1 MPNIYSIVSKERNA
15 PLAAVM
21 RHPFT
26 TKGGLTQ
33 ETADTPCRGIKRRSE
48 EYIEMRMKQKIQ
60 TGYTIFTA
68 FPMKTHPLFYKK
80 FYRTYI
86 CIEDNYKKSK
96 RRIM

>member
-48 EYIEMRMKQKIQ
+48 EYIEMRMKQKIL
-60 TGYTIFTA
+60 YSPLSKSAIRFS
-68 FPMKTHPLFYKK
+68 PLFQ
-80 FYRTYI
+80 
-86 CIEDNYKKSK
+86 
-96 RRIM
+96 